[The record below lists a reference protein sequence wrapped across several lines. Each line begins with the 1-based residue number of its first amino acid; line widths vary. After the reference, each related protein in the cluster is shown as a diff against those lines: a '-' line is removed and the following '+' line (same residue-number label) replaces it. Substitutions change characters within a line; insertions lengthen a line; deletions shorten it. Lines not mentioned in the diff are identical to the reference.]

1 MFDFRQITLFCL
13 EKRLSKHKMTIFSK
27 HFGGS
32 WPLWLPL
39 LATPTVNNKACG
51 VVYSQSLSTTL
62 CVSNIKITLICRVPE
77 ISIVFLIYIFI
88 TMQLTF
94 LPFGYFALFIAFLLF
109 GVLSQKNA

>member
-1 MFDFRQITLFCL
+1 M
-13 EKRLSKHKMTIFSK
+13 
-27 HFGGS
+27 
-32 WPLWLPL
+32 
-39 LATPTVNNKACG
+39 VNNKACG

-62 CVSNIKITLICRVPE
+62 CVSNIKNTPICRVPE

-94 LPFGYFALFIAFLLF
+94 LPFGYFALFIAFLLL